1 MTEDTETVARP
12 PRPRRDGTLGLR
24 VTEGPDAGAHI
35 VVDARRVIGSSSTC
49 DLTLAD
55 AMVSRRH
62 LAVEPVP
69 RGLRVTDLESRNGT
83 FAHELGIGEATLP
96 EGASVRIGETT
107 LTVERASAPAPSARA
122 RIDHFGRFLGVAD
135 VLQPMYEVLTR
146 VAPTDATVLLE
157 GESGTGKE
165 LLAEAL
171 HEESL
176 RASGPFVVL
185 DCGSLPE
192 NLVESELFG
201 HERGAFTGADH
212 RHLGAFER
220 AQGGT
225 VFLDEIGELPLA
237 MQTRL
242 LRILESR
249 RVRRLGGAAPIE
261 LDVRV
266 LAATNRDLEH
276 DVENGRFRLDL
287 FHRLAV
293 VLLRVPPL
301 RERHGDIPLLAL
313 ALARA
318 LGKADALDDA
328 QLERLSSL
336 RWRGN
341 VRELR
346 NHVERIVLLG
356 DAARSLHS
364 PSTRPESVDEIA
376 RSGLPYSEARALV
389 LARFTD
395 AYVEDMQQRHGGNVS
410 AAARAAGVGR
420 RYFQRL
426 KSSE

>member
-1 MTEDTETVARP
+1 MSDGFETIARP
-12 PRPRRDGTLGLR
+12 PRPRRQGALALR
-24 VTEGPDAGAHI
+24 VTEGPDAGAHL
-35 VVDARRVIGSSSTC
+35 VVDRRCVIGSSPTC
-49 DLTLAD
+49 ELTLAD

-62 LAVEPVP
+62 LAVEPAP
-69 RGLRVTDLESRNGT
+69 RGLRVTDLESKNGT
-83 FAHELGIGEATLP
+83 FAGELEVAEAILP
-96 EGASVRIGETT
+96 EGARVRAGETT
-107 LTVERASAPAPSARA
+107 LTVERADAPPPSARP
-122 RIDHFGRFLGVAD
+122 RTDRFGRFLGAAD
-135 VLQPMYEVLTR
+135 VLQPMYEVLER
-146 VAPTDATVLLE
+146 VARTDATVLLE

-171 HEESL
+171 HDESE

-192 NLVESELFG
+192 NLIESELFG

-220 AQGGT
+220 AKGGT

-242 LRILESR
+242 LRVLESR
-249 RVRRLGGAAPIE
+249 RVQRLGGSAPIDV
-261 LDVRV
+261 DVRV
-266 LAATNRDLEH
+266 VAATNRDLERE
-276 DVENGRFRLDL
+276 VEHGRFRLDL

-293 VLLRVPPL
+293 VLLRVPAL
-301 RERHGDIPLLAL
+301 RERREDIPLLAS
-313 ALARA
+313 AIASA
-318 LGKADALDDA
+318 LGKPDALDAA
-328 QLERLSSL
+328 QLERMASM

-356 DAARSLHS
+356 DAARALGAPSARADSL
-364 PSTRPESVDEIA
+364 DELA
-376 RSGLPYSEARALV
+376 RSGLPYSEARAQALE
-389 LARFTD
+389 RFTD
-395 AYVEDMQQRHGGNVS
+395 AYVADMLERHGGNVS